1 MLSTSEFPLTYLSAQ
16 HGTCLALS
24 APNSERDKDMQE
36 HKILKPLGEQIGGLM
51 PVVKELIKNP
61 LGSQPQTLQNQAS
74 NFFLERL

>member
-1 MLSTSEFPLTYLSAQ
+1 
-16 HGTCLALS
+16 
-24 APNSERDKDMQE
+24 MQE